1 MLDKNKFQEIF
12 KTELNNLNK
21 KDLEDFSTLKN
32 TVESDS
38 EVLMNSKALDEKNN
52 TKDINVEESVT
63 FVKDDEN
70 NSNDSYYYKG
80 DTLVKVIS
88 RRDKNYKYSYDGLK
102 NVKDDDARNNWKA
115 WLYLAPVLI
124 LMTMFLLYP
133 LVDTIIISFMKDFNY
148 VTREFDG
155 FTIENYGYILNLTPI
170 NGAYESRVV
179 NYAIPNTLIICFIT
193 VPVSIIIALLITVGL
208 NSLKWFQ
215 KILQTIFFL
224 PYVTN
229 TIAIGMVFSVIFDSD
244 GIFNYL
250 INSDHKWITGA
261 DRWSAMLPL
270 CLYIVWSSLP
280 FKILVFLSGLQGI
293 DKQYYQAAQI
303 DATPKWKVFTKITV
317 PLLSPQIVY
326 IAITSFIGG
335 FKEYSSI
342 VGLFNNPGTTT
353 GDYSLYTMVYYIY
366 DKFNDNNLHYA
377 AAAAVLLFAFILLFT
392 ALQMWVSKKR
402 VYY

>member
-38 EVLMNSKALDEKNN
+38 EVLINSKTLDEKNN

-63 FVKDDEN
+63 FVKEDEN

-280 FKILVFLSGLQGI
+280 LRFLFS
-293 DKQYYQAAQI
+293 
-303 DATPKWKVFTKITV
+303 
-317 PLLSPQIVY
+317 
-326 IAITSFIGG
+326 
-335 FKEYSSI
+335 
-342 VGLFNNPGTTT
+342 
-353 GDYSLYTMVYYIY
+353 
-366 DKFNDNNLHYA
+366 
-377 AAAAVLLFAFILLFT
+377 
-392 ALQMWVSKKR
+392 
-402 VYY
+402 